1 LHEETHTENDQFMSP
16 ISLQNTISTI
26 HSLTKNVYQRV
37 IQTHENFQKIIILS
51 SQWINK
57 PMYVRDKNTKRI
69 TFDNKLTEKKIAR
82 YAEVRD
88 ASIQIQQLLMEDLLL
103 FHNVPL
109 LDPNLSKL
117 TSSHSS
123 LEC

>member
-1 LHEETHTENDQFMSP
+1 LNEEIESDQPMLP
-16 ISLQNTISTI
+16 LSLQNTISTI
-26 HSLTKNVYQRV
+26 HSLTKNVYERV
-37 IQTHENFQKIIILS
+37 MQTHDNFQKIITLS

-57 PMYVRDKNTKRI
+57 PMYMRDKNTKRLE
-69 TFDNKLTEKKIAR
+69 FGNKLTEKKITR

-88 ASIQIQQLLMEDLLL
+88 VSIKIQQLLKEDLLL

-117 TSSHSS
+117 SHIY
-123 LEC
+123 L

>member
-1 LHEETHTENDQFMSP
+1 LYEETVTENDQFIPS

-26 HSLTKNVYQRV
+26 HSLTKNVYERV
-37 IQTHENFQKIIILS
+37 MQTHENFKKIITLS

-57 PMYVRDKNTKRI
+57 PMYVRDKNTKRL
-69 TFDNKLTEKKIAR
+69 TFGNKLTEKKIAR

-88 ASIQIQQLLMEDLLL
+88 ASIMIQQLLIEDLLL

-109 LDPNLSKL
+109 LDPNLGKL
-117 TSSHSS
+117 TS
-123 LEC
+123 